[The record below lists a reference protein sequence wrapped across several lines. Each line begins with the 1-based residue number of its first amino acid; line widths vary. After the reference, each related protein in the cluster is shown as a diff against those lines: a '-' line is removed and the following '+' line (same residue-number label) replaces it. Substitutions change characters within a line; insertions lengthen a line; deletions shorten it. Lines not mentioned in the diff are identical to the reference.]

1 MEKLS
6 GPVRALAVVAMAAA
20 ALGGCSNGDSGTP
33 APDKAKHA
41 SPTPATGG
49 AARLTLSAADGLGKI
64 LADGQGRTLYLFA
77 ADTSAK
83 STCDGACAG
92 VWPPLTTQ
100 GAPKAG
106 PGVDASKLSTTTRD
120 DGKKQVVYNGH
131 PLYSYKGD
139 GAAGDTN
146 GQGLDQF
153 GAKWFVL
160 DASGKKIEKSS
171 TS

>member
-20 ALGGCSNGDSGTP
+20 ALGGCSNGDPGTP
-33 APDKAKHA
+33 APDKAEHA

-49 AARLTLSAADGLGKI
+49 AARLTLSSAGGLGKI
-64 LADGQGRTLYLFA
+64 LADGQGRTLYLFE
-77 ADTSAK
+77 ADTSTK

-92 VWPPLTTQ
+92 AWPPLTTQ

-160 DASGKKIEKSS
+160 DAAGKKIEKNSAG
-171 TS
+171 

>member
-1 MEKLS
+1 M
-6 GPVRALAVVAMAAA
+6 RTA
-20 ALGGCSNGDSGTP
+20 GD
-33 APDKAKHA
+33 
-41 SPTPATGG
+41 
-49 AARLTLSAADGLGKI
+49 LGKI
-64 LADGQGRTLYLFA
+64 LADGKGRTLYLFE

-92 VWPPLTTQ
+92 VWPPSTTQ

-153 GAKWFVL
+153 GAKWYVL
-160 DASGKKIEKSS
+160 DASGKKIDKER
-171 TS
+171 TD